1 MTHLL
6 RMLTVPLR
14 PLLMTLMDHPQ
25 PPSTPPLLKIMPLQ
39 LKDMPPLKMLPP
51 MPPTLSLPLKL
62 TSANSW
68 ECSPANTSPFSLL
81 FLSELSSP

>member
-1 MTHLL
+1 MSNLL
-6 RMLTVPLR
+6 RTLTV
-14 PLLMTLMDHPQ
+14 LL
-25 PPSTPPLLKIMPLQ
+25 PPPYTPPLLKIMPLR

-51 MPPTLSLPLKL
+51 MPPTPSQPLKL

-81 FLSELSSP
+81 FLSELL